1 MPTHLKPG
9 DPAPDFEALSWDER
23 TLGLSDFVGRSH
35 LVLFFYVRDN
45 TPG

>member
-9 DPAPDFEALSWDER
+9 DRAPDFSVQSWDGR
-23 TLGLSDFVGRSH
+23 TVGLSDSLGRRS